1 MEQTKATK
9 NSAPQQ
15 LSLSPKIPWAY
26 LFMGLV
32 LLLVCFIRLR
42 LLATPLERDEGEY
55 AYMGQLLLQGVLPYI
70 EAYNMKFPGIYF
82 IYAIVLAIFGE
93 ESSSIH
99 FSLLLVNLG
108 TSILIFLLG
117 KRLLNRTVGMVA
129 AVSFL
134 MVTLSPS
141 IQGIWAN
148 SEHFIVAFAI
158 AGILLLLIAVEKDHL
173 GLLFLSGL
181 LLGSAFLIKQPGV
194 FFALFGIVYLS
205 WMLKEKLPVSLKEFC
220 LRVGVLI
227 VGILMPIVSVMILY
241 AITGNFGAFWF
252 WTFEYAFRYAS
263 LISVSQGMTQ
273 LQMRLIEIWS
283 PNFPIALGALL
294 GLTALMFNKD
304 LRPKSVFLYGFFI
317 ASFLSICPGFYF
329 RPHYFV
335 LLVPAVCL
343 LTGTGIHWL
352 AQKIRPS
359 NTRWIALSCVIAVLV
374 VYPLVTQR
382 SFFFQL
388 SPLEASRAVYGMNPF
403 PEAVEIASYIEENT
417 DKGTKIA
424 VIGSEPQIYFYSK
437 RRAATGFLYT
447 YALMEPHDFALE
459 MQKDMIHEI
468 ESNKPKYI
476 ILVNIPTSWLMRPD
490 SDRLLI
496 EWGEQYLHQNY
507 TLAGV
512 VDIISPEVTIYKWD
526 QEAASYSPTSRWNL
540 LIFERVESG

>member
-1 MEQTKATK
+1 
-9 NSAPQQ
+9 
-15 LSLSPKIPWAY
+15 
-26 LFMGLV
+26 MGLV
-32 LLLVCFIRLR
+32 FLLVCFIRLR

-117 KRLLNRTVGMVA
+117 KRLLSSTVGMVA

-134 MVTLSPS
+134 IVTLSPS
-141 IQGIWAN
+141 IQGLWAN
-148 SEHFIVAFAI
+148 SEHFIVAFAV
-158 AGILLLLIAVEKDHL
+158 AGILLMLIAVEKDHL
-173 GLLFLSGL
+173 GVLFLSGL
-181 LLGSAFLIKQPGV
+181 LLGSAFLIKQPGI

-205 WMLKEKLPVSLKEFC
+205 WVFKGKLSVSLKEFC
-220 LRVGVLI
+220 LKVGVFL
-227 VGILMPIVSVMILY
+227 VGILTPIASVILLY
-241 AITGNFGAFWF
+241 FITGNFGAFWF
-252 WTFEYAFRYAS
+252 WTFEYAFQYAS
-263 LISVSQGMTQ
+263 LVSVSQGMTN
-273 LQMRLIEIWS
+273 LQMRLVEIGS
-283 PNFPIALGALL
+283 PNFPIALGALI
-294 GLTALMFNKD
+294 GLAALMFNRD
-304 LRPKSVFLYGFFI
+304 LRPKSVFIYGFFI

-352 AQKIRPS
+352 AQKITPS
-359 NTRWIALSCVIAVLV
+359 NVRWVTLSCVVTVLI

-382 SFFFQL
+382 EFIFQL

-403 PEAVEIASYIEENT
+403 PEAVEIASYIEKHTNEE
-417 DKGTKIA
+417 DKIA

-459 MQKDMIHEI
+459 MQRDMINEI
-468 ESNKPKYI
+468 ESNKPRYI

-490 SDRLLI
+490 SKRLLI
-496 EWGEQYLHQNY
+496 EWGEQYLHQDYN
-507 TLAGV
+507 LAGV
-512 VDIISPEVTIYKWD
+512 VDIISPELTIYKWD
-526 QEAASYSPTSRWNL
+526 KEASSYSPTSSLNL
-540 LIFERVESG
+540 LIFERAEAG

>member
-1 MEQTKATK
+1 
-9 NSAPQQ
+9 
-15 LSLSPKIPWAY
+15 
-26 LFMGLV
+26 MGLV

-42 LLATPLERDEGEY
+42 LLGTPLERDEGEY
-55 AYMGQLLLQGVLPYI
+55 AYMGQLLLQGILPYI

-82 IYAIVLAIFGE
+82 IYAIILAIFGE

-129 AVSFL
+129 SVSFL

-141 IQGIWAN
+141 IQGLWAN
-148 SEHFIVAFAI
+148 SEHFLVAFAI
-158 AGILLLLIAVEKDHL
+158 AGILLMFIAVEKDHL
-173 GLLFLSGL
+173 GILFLSGL

-205 WMLKEKLPVSLKEFC
+205 WMLKGKLPVSLKEFC
-220 LRVGVLI
+220 LRVGVFI
-227 VGILMPIVSVMILY
+227 FGILMPIASVMILY
-241 AITGNFGAFWF
+241 SITGNFGAFWF
-252 WTFEYAFRYAS
+252 WTFEYAFQYAS
-263 LISVSQGMTQ
+263 LISVSQGMTL
-273 LQMRLIEIWS
+273 LQMRLVEIGI

-304 LRPKSVFLYGFFI
+304 LKPKRVFLYGFFI
-317 ASFLSICPGFYF
+317 ASFLAICPGFYF

-352 AQKIRPS
+352 AQKITPS
-359 NTRWIALSCVIAVLV
+359 NKRWVALSCVVAVLV
-374 VYPLVTQR
+374 VYPLATQR
-382 SFFFQL
+382 KFIFQL
-388 SPLEASRAVYGMNPF
+388 SPLEASRAVYGINPF

-417 DKGTKIA
+417 DEEDMIA

-459 MQKDMIHEI
+459 MQRDMIHEI

-490 SDRLLI
+490 SERLLI

-526 QEAASYSPTSRWNL
+526 KEAASYSPTSRLNL
-540 LIFERVESG
+540 LIFERAESG

>member
-1 MEQTKATK
+1 MERTKAKK

-15 LSLSPKIPWAY
+15 FSISPKIPWPY
-26 LFMGLV
+26 LLMGLV
-32 LLLVCFIRLR
+32 LLLVFFIRLR

-55 AYMGQLLLQGVLPYI
+55 AYMGQLLLQGILPYI

-117 KRLLNRTVGMVA
+117 KRLLSSTVGMVA

-134 MVTLSPS
+134 IVTLSPS
-141 IQGIWAN
+141 IQGLWAN
-148 SEHFIVAFAI
+148 SEHFLVAFAI
-158 AGILLLLIAVEKDHL
+158 AGILLMLIAVERDHI
-173 GLLFLSGL
+173 GILFLSGL
-181 LLGSAFLIKQPGV
+181 LLGSAFLTKQPGV
-194 FFALFGIVYLS
+194 FFALFGIAYLS
-205 WMLKEKLPVSLKEFC
+205 WVFKGKLAVSLKEFC
-220 LRVGVLI
+220 LRVGVFI
-227 VGILMPIVSVMILY
+227 IGILMPIASVMILY
-241 AITGNFGAFWF
+241 FITGNFGAFWF
-252 WTFEYAFRYAS
+252 WTFEYAFQYTS
-263 LISVSQGMTQ
+263 LLSVSQGMTN
-273 LQMRLIEIWS
+273 LQMRLVEIWS

-294 GLTALMFNKD
+294 GLTALMFNKE
-304 LRPKSVFLYGFFI
+304 LRPKSVFIYGFAI
-317 ASFLSICPGFYF
+317 ASFLSICPGLYF

-352 AQKIRPS
+352 AQKITPS
-359 NTRWIALSCVIAVLV
+359 NVRSVALACVVAVLV

-382 SFFFQL
+382 EFIFQL

-403 PEAVEIASYIEENT
+403 PEAVEIASYIKENT
-417 DKGTKIA
+417 DEEDKIA

-459 MQKDMIHEI
+459 MQRDMIHEI
-468 ESNKPKYI
+468 ESNKPRYI

-490 SDRLLI
+490 SKSLLI
-496 EWGEQYLHQNY
+496 EWGEQYLHQDY
-507 TLAGV
+507 KLAGV
-512 VDIISPEVTIYKWD
+512 VDIISPELTIYKWD
-526 QEAASYSPTSRWNL
+526 KEATSYSPTSRLNL
-540 LIFERVESG
+540 LIFERAESG

>member
-1 MEQTKATK
+1 MARKKKRTKA
-9 NSAPQQ
+9 N
-15 LSLSPKIPWAY
+15 PWAY
-26 LFMGLV
+26 LLMGLV

-82 IYAIVLAIFGE
+82 IYAIILAIFGE

-117 KRLLNRTVGMVA
+117 KRLLSSTVGMVA

-134 MVTLSPS
+134 IVTLSPS
-141 IQGIWAN
+141 IQGLWAN
-148 SEHFIVAFAI
+148 SEHFLVASAI
-158 AGILLLLIAVEKDHL
+158 AGILLMLIAVEKDHI
-173 GLLFLSGL
+173 GILFLSGL
-181 LLGSAFLIKQPGV
+181 LLGSAFLIKQPGF

-205 WMLKEKLPVSLKEFC
+205 WVYKEKLTVSLKEFC

-227 VGILMPIVSVMILY
+227 VGILMPIVSVIILY
-241 AITGNFGAFWF
+241 SITGNFGAFWF
-252 WTFEYAFRYAS
+252 WTFEYAYQYAS
-263 LISVSQGMTQ
+263 LVSVSQGITN
-273 LQMRLIEIWS
+273 LQMRLVEIWS
-283 PNFPIALGALL
+283 PNFPIALGALI
-294 GLTALMFNKD
+294 GLTALMFNRD
-304 LRPKSVFLYGFFI
+304 LRPKSVFIYGFVI

-352 AQKIRPS
+352 AQKIPPS
-359 NTRWIALSCVIAVLV
+359 NVRVLALSCVVAVLI
-374 VYPLVTQR
+374 VYPLATQR
-382 SFFFQL
+382 EFIFQL

-417 DKGTKIA
+417 DEEDKIA

-459 MQKDMIHEI
+459 MQRDMINEI
-468 ESNKPKYI
+468 ESNKPRYI

-490 SDRLLI
+490 SKRLLI
-496 EWGEQYLHQNY
+496 EWGEHYLHQDY
-507 TLAGV
+507 KLAGV
-512 VDIISPEVTIYKWD
+512 VDIISPELTIYKWD
-526 QEAASYSPTSRWNL
+526 KEASSYSPASRLNL
-540 LIFERVESG
+540 LIFERAETG